1 MRGGLPMLTT
11 IRSRT
16 FRCLGAL
23 IGALALAAALPATAS
38 ADRDGRGWRGE
49 RYERQDH
56 GRRDYGGRHDWRGR
70 DHGWGHRYAFRGAPA
85 VHRHGPSCGFRP
97 GYGYGFRPYHPH
109 GAFYGTGWFF
119 GR

>member
-1 MRGGLPMLTT
+1 MLSTT

-16 FRCLGAL
+16 FRGFGAL

-49 RYERQDH
+49 RYERYGDH
-56 GRRDYGGRHDWRGR
+56 GRRDHGGRHDWRGR
-70 DHGWGHRYAFRGAPA
+70 DYGRGYRHGFRGAPA
-85 VHRHGPSCGFRP
+85 VHWHGPSCGYRA
-97 GYGYGFRPYHPH
+97 GYRHPYRPYHPH
-109 GAFYGTGWFF
+109 AVFYRTGWFF